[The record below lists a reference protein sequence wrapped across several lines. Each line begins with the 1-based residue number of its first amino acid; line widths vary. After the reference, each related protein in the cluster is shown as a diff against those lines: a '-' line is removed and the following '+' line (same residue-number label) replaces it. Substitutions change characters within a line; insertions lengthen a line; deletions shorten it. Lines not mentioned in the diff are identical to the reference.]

1 MKLKL
6 LFIFS
11 CVFKSLAELLKIETF
26 AFFDMLAKDF
36 LWVVVSRVE
45 LNVFFLF
52 CFINLSRLSH
62 LLIHLESR

>member
-6 LFIFS
+6 LFIFT
-11 CVFKSLAELLKIETF
+11 CVFKSLVELLKIETF

-36 LWVVVSRVE
+36 LRVVVSRVE

-52 CFINLSRLSH
+52 CFISLSHLSR
-62 LLIHLESR
+62 LLIHL